1 MRLNIT
7 TNPNHLESDR
17 TMPKIQTPARE
28 VRTIRTASPLELRA
42 ENGQNTVSG
51 YAVVFNSESLD
62 LGGFTEICAP
72 SMLDRTLTDSPD
84 VLCLRD
90 HKQELLLGRTT
101 ANTLTLKTDSKG
113 LRFKLAL
120 PNSPTGQ
127 DAAEAIRRGDLTS
140 CSFGF
145 STVQDDWA
153 VTSDNRVIRTLL
165 DVDLHEISITS
176 FPAYEAT
183 SVRSAPAEI
192 RTRLTVRDLADGA
205 ELAPNMDNGEEQ
217 ESLDPACDPD
227 SPDYDPESDDCD
239 ESRDESADRAR
250 TRLVLS
256 LRMTQ
261 RSEDDCDEDVQDED
275 GNCPG
280 DADYDGDYDEDS
292 NPCECRCVRCQYR
305 DCARCEDRDCR
316 DENCS
321 ACPNRD
327 EDSQS

>member
-1 MRLNIT
+1 
-7 TNPNHLESDR
+7 
-17 TMPKIQTPARE
+17 MPKIQTPARE
-28 VRTIRTASPLELRA
+28 VRTIRNASPLELRA

-72 SMLDRTLTDSPD
+72 GMLDRTLTDSPD

-101 ANTLTLKTDSKG
+101 ANTLALKTDSKG
-113 LRFKLAL
+113 LRFTLSL
-120 PNSPTGQ
+120 PNSPTGA

-145 STVQDDWA
+145 STVNDDWM
-153 VTSDNRVIRTLL
+153 VSPDGSKVIRTLL
-165 DVDLHEISITS
+165 DVDLYEISITS

-192 RTRLTVRDLADGA
+192 RSRLTVRDLADGA
-205 ELAPNMDNGEEQ
+205 ELAPNMDKQDAGEEQ

-227 SPDYDPESDDCD
+227 SPDYDPDSDDCD
-239 ESRDESADRAR
+239 DDRNESADRAR

-256 LRMTQ
+256 LRMTR

-280 DADYDGDYDEDS
+280 DAEYEGEYDEDS
-292 NPCECRCVRCQYR
+292 RNPCECRCVRCQYR

-321 ACPNRD
+321 ACPSQ
-327 EDSQS
+327 DSERTRLLLSLKIK